1 MRDLNVLYTDPSFP
15 SNASLRLGREV
26 ENGDV
31 PDGGLAI
38 SAEGPF
44 QAIETLRI
52 IVFLVSCAGI

>member
-1 MRDLNVLYTDPSFP
+1 MRDLNVLYVNASFP
-15 SNASLRLGREV
+15 SNASLRVRREV

-31 PDGGLAI
+31 PDGGLAT

-44 QAIETLRI
+44 QAIETLRT